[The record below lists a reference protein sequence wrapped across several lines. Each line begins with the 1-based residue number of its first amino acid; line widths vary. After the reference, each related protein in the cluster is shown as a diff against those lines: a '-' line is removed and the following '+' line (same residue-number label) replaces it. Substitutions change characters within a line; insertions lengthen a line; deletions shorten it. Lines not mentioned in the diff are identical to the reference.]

1 MKKFNM
7 EIAVGLFMVAGFL
20 CFTYLSVRLGD
31 VHPFGENK
39 YTVLAR
45 FNSISGLKEG
55 ASVEMAGVPIGK
67 VKKIRLDPK
76 EYEAVVQFSI
86 DRNIKLQED
95 SIASIRTEGIIGNR
109 YVNITPGGL
118 DKIIQPGGEITDTE
132 SAISIEELV
141 SKYIFGK

>member
-1 MKKFNM
+1 MKKFNR

-39 YTVLAR
+39 YTVIAR
-45 FNSISGLKEG
+45 FNSISGLKKG
-55 ASVEMAGVPIGK
+55 ASIEMAGVPIGK
-67 VKKIRLDPK
+67 VKRIRLDPK

-109 YVNITPGGL
+109 YINITPGGL
-118 DKIIQPGGEITDTE
+118 DKIIQPGGEITETE
-132 SAISIEELV
+132 SAISIEELI

>member
-39 YTVLAR
+39 YTVIAR
-45 FNSISGLKEG
+45 FNSISGLKKG
-55 ASVEMAGVPIGK
+55 ASIEMAGVPIGK
-67 VKKIRLDPK
+67 VKRIRLDPK

-109 YVNITPGGL
+109 YINITPGGL
-118 DKIIQPGGEITDTE
+118 DKIIQPGGEITETE
-132 SAISIEELV
+132 SAISIEELI